1 MKRNE
6 IGYVVEVN
14 EEVTKI
20 KIGRHSECKN
30 CGACPGNNNLIV
42 SVNNPIGA
50 KVGEKVCVEMPQD
63 NIVPSVYIVYIQPLL
78 LVFIGAIIGY
88 LLSVYTHKSATP
100 FEVIF
105 GCIFFI
111 ISLIFIKIV
120 DKKAE
125 RKNSNLPTII
135 KIIS

>member
-6 IGYVVEVN
+6 VGYVVEQN
-14 EEVTKI
+14 DDITKI
-20 KIGRHSECKN
+20 KLGRHSECKN

-50 KVGEKVCVEMPQD
+50 KVGDKVCVQMPQD

-78 LVFIGAIIGY
+78 LVFMGAIIGY
-88 LLSVYTHKSATP
+88 LVSVYTHKSATVL
-100 FEVIF
+100 EVVF
-105 GCIFFI
+105 GAIFFI
-111 ISLIFIKIV
+111 ISIIFIKV
-120 DKKAE
+120 ADKKAG
-125 RKNSNLPTII
+125 KSNNLPTII